1 MVPSYFVSANSFL
14 DAIFM
19 LNSGSSSVG
28 YRKLYAFS
36 SVCVANSSGDGDG
49 EPSPS
54 SSPSGDFKPRFENC
68 LLKCSI
74 DFFSASPFSFKNLFC
89 CFLDFLE
96 ISGLKIN
103 SFCCCCCSGDIF
115 ERRRSCKSSWYRY
128 SLPSDTDDADADV
141 ANSSDDCACT

>member
-19 LNSGSSSVG
+19 LNSGSSNVG

-36 SVCVANSSGDGDG
+36 SVCVPNSSGEGVPS
-49 EPSPS
+49 PSPS
-54 SSPSGDFKPRFENC
+54 SSSSSSSPCGDFKPRFENC
-68 LLKCSI
+68 LLKYSI

-89 CFLDFLE
+89 CFLDFLD

-115 ERRRSCKSSWYRY
+115 KRRRSCKSFWY
-128 SLPSDTDDADADV
+128 
-141 ANSSDDCACT
+141 